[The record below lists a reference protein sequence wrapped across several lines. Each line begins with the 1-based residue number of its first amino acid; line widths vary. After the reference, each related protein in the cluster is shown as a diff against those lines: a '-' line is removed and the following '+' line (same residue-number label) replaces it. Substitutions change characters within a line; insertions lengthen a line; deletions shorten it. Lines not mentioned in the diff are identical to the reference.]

1 MKNYDD
7 LVNNCLERV
16 QELFPWDLIDEI
28 EADKKLL
35 LIDVSEPAE
44 FARCHIPNSIN
55 VPRGILESACE
66 YDYDETV
73 PALAGGKTC
82 NLVVICRSGKR
93 SVLAADT
100 LLQMGF
106 TKVRSLKTG
115 LRGWNDGEYLLVDEQ
130 QQPVDPDLAEDYYT
144 TKLRPEQK
152 KPED

>member
-1 MKNYDD
+1 MGAFVSDKS
-7 LVNNCLERV
+7 
-16 QELFPWDLIDEI
+16 LFKQAQFLQSH
-28 EADKKLL
+28 AL
-35 LIDVSEPAE
+35 
-44 FARCHIPNSIN
+44 N

-73 PALAGGKTC
+73 PELAGGKTRDI
-82 NLVVICRSGKR
+82 VIICRSGKR

-100 LLQMGF
+100 LLKMGF

-115 LRGWNDGEYLLVDEQ
+115 LRGWNDGEYPLVDAK

-152 KPED
+152 KPTD

>member
-1 MKNYDD
+1 MKSYDE
-7 LVNNCLERV
+7 LVNDCLSRV

-28 EADKKLL
+28 EADKNLL
-35 LIDVSEPAE
+35 LVDVSEPNE
-44 FARCHIPNSIN
+44 FSLAHIPNALN

-73 PALAGGKTC
+73 PELAGGKTRDI
-82 NLVVICRSGKR
+82 VIICRSGKR

-115 LRGWNDGEYLLVDEQ
+115 LRGWNDGEYPLVDAK

-152 KPED
+152 KPTD